1 MRRDGQV
8 PLRWQ
13 HPDGPPTQPIPV
25 DLFPPQD
32 VFHEVVA
39 VPMLDAVVPILS
51 ATDLTTFQA

>member
-8 PLRWQ
+8 PLRWPL
-13 HPDGPPTQPIPV
+13 PDGSPTQPIPV
-25 DLFPPQD
+25 DLFLPQD

-39 VPMLDAVVPILS
+39 VPLLDVVVPILS